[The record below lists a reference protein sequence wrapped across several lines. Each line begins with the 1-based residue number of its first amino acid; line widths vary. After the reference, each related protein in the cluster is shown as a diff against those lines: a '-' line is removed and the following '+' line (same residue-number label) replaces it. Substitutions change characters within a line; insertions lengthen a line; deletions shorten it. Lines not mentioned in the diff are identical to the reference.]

1 MSKKQITDFKNDVLF
16 KYLLCVNDKNT
27 ILDLK
32 VITTDEQNIDI
43 QMQNSS
49 LTRQQYQRFQI
60 YRVEILLIM
69 KKDGII
75 QGKFVL
81 IFMLIY
87 PNTDTGFLEG
97 LRHHYMII

>member
-43 QMQNSS
+43 QM
-49 LTRQQYQRFQI
+49 
-60 YRVEILLIM
+60 
-69 KKDGII
+69 
-75 QGKFVL
+75 
-81 IFMLIY
+81 
-87 PNTDTGFLEG
+87 
-97 LRHHYMII
+97 